1 MKKCLLLCVLAI
13 SGVSLIA
20 QISLLRSDFVDV
32 NDSIPRI
39 YYAFEDD
46 LSSIHR
52 DSIMPVDTIFDDPSE
67 FPVVLLDTLRYFP
80 SSETDI
86 EGLFSEASFAF
97 NTRDEFI
104 MHLKVS
110 DVSVELIGMQG
121 ILPFTGDLMNLEFV
135 DNLLMAE
142 FPGDYNDV
150 IVDQGVAFDKQPI
163 SMFESIIPTETYAQL
178 SMAFDTVR
186 FFMDAKI
193 NTTFDEYGDIQFV
206 GDSNQNGTF
215 QYLRENRKMMT
226 SFDVQLR
233 NKFFGSYTSIGD
245 IEAIASMLPMAIPM
259 IDTAYT
265 HSYWATGWKSPL
277 LEIEYNTAYDSIY
290 NMTFR
295 YAFLSYVNT
304 AISSNLKVYPNPTT
318 EFVNFVFEN
327 SNDYSL
333 FVFSADGRLVSAV
346 KFDSDNL
353 ELDVRNFKTGTYIYQ
368 IFDKNKIPVA
378 GGKFLK
384 N

>member
-80 SSETDI
+80 SSETDT
-86 EGLFSEASFAF
+86 ELLFMDATCGF
-97 NTRDEFI
+97 NTRDGYV
-104 MHLKVS
+104 MHIKIT
-110 DVSVELIGMQG
+110 DTNVELIGMQG
-121 ILPFTGDLMNLEFV
+121 ELPFVNQTMNLKFV
-135 DNLLMAE
+135 DNLIMTE
-142 FPGDYNDV
+142 FPAEYNDHST
-150 IVDQGVAFDKQPI
+150 DQGVGFEKQPL
-163 SMFESIIPTETYAQL
+163 SLFEEAIGSENYTSLAAL
-178 SMAFDTVR
+178 FDTVR
-186 FFMDAKI
+186 FFMDIKI
-193 NTTFDEYGDIQFV
+193 NTTFDEYGDMQFV

-226 SFDVQLR
+226 SFDIQLR
-233 NKFFGSYTSIGD
+233 NKYLGSYTSIGD
-245 IEAIASMLPMAIPM
+245 IEAIASMLPMAIPL

-265 HSYWATGWKSPL
+265 HSYWTNGWKSPM
-277 LEIEYNTAYDSIY
+277 LEIEYNTAYDSIH

-318 EFVNFVFEN
+318 EFVNFVFDN

-346 KFDSDNL
+346 KFDSDNV
-353 ELDVRNFKTGTYIYQ
+353 ELDVRNFKPGTYIYQ